1 MYLKE
6 LKKLSRENYIK
17 MLIKNEDLTIKD
29 FAQKINMP
37 YTTLLSILNGSLGG
51 ASVDNVMKI
60 CEGLHITVEELQ
72 QNFNA
77 ADSGASLEADLIKIF
92 RSLDPDYKDIAITQ
106 LRALL
111 DYQNA
116 K

>member
-1 MYLKE
+1 M
-6 LKKLSRENYIK
+6 SRENYIK
-17 MLIKNEDLTIKD
+17 MLIKSEDLTIKD

-60 CEGLHITVEELQ
+60 CEGLHITIEELQ

-77 ADSGASLEADLIKIF
+77 ADSNASLEAELIKLF
-92 RSLDPDYKDIAITQ
+92 RTLNSDNKNIAIVQ
-106 LRALL
+106 IKALSE
-111 DYQNA
+111 YQNS

>member
-1 MYLKE
+1 M
-6 LKKLSRENYIK
+6 SRENYIK

-51 ASVDNVMKI
+51 ASIDNVMKI

-72 QNFNA
+72 QNYTSE
-77 ADSGASLEADLIKIF
+77 DLGASLESELIKLF
-92 RSLDPDYKDIAITQ
+92 RSLDQDYKNIAITQ
-106 LRALL
+106 LRALSE
-111 DYQNA
+111 YQNT

>member
-1 MYLKE
+1 
-6 LKKLSRENYIK
+6 LSRENYIK
-17 MLIKNEDLTIKD
+17 MLIKNDDLTIKD

-51 ASVDNVMKI
+51 ASIDNVMKI
-60 CEGLHITVEELQ
+60 CDGLHITIEELQ

-77 ADSGASLEADLIKIF
+77 ADSSASLEAELIKLF
-92 RSLDPDYKDIAITQ
+92 RTLNPDYKNVAITQ
-106 LRALL
+106 LKALS
-111 DYQNA
+111 DYQNT

>member
-1 MYLKE
+1 
-6 LKKLSRENYIK
+6 

-29 FAQKINMP
+29 FAKKINMP

-51 ASVDNVMKI
+51 ASIDNVMKI
-60 CEGLHITVEELQ
+60 CKGLHITIEELQ

-77 ADSGASLEADLIKIF
+77 ADSDASLESELMKLF
-92 RSLDPDYKDIAITQ
+92 RTLNLDNKQI
-106 LRALL
+106 ALL
-111 DYQNA
+111 QIKTLSEYQNS